1 MLSDIPRNACPECFY
16 WDTDALTFTFHAKKV
31 LAGQTIKFMLEY
43 IDNNLEETK
52 FPFWIEVDPIVTYE
66 DVGQESDQSESEK
79 VTGGE

>member
-66 DVGQESDQSESEK
+66 DVGQESD
-79 VTGGE
+79 